1 MLEKDFCDINRLAAK
16 HLETAAK
23 VEEAL
28 VGGLQPRVR
37 AGSESLSFE
46 AVAFACRYIMKF
58 GVSVDIVKW
67 ASKSFVL

>member
-16 HLETAAK
+16 HLETAAE

-46 AVAFACRYIMKF
+46 AVAFAA
-58 GVSVDIVKW
+58 DI
-67 ASKSFVL
+67 S